1 MVDHKAA
8 HEAEKETKEA
18 PAVKEEAPPD
28 TADTIVSRIEANVA
42 KLHTATPSGIEA
54 IQAEMT
60 ADLEKLRATAPP
72 PVTQAAKASSH
83 KAADDDDEEEEKHG
97 RGKRK

>member
-1 MVDHKAA
+1 MAEEKTAA
-8 HEAEKETKEA
+8 
-18 PAVKEEAPPD
+18 PKEEVPD

-42 KLHTATPSGIEA
+42 KMHTATPSGIEA

-60 ADLEKLRATAPP
+60 TDLEKLRATAPP
-72 PVTQAAKASSH
+72 PARATATSH
-83 KAADDDDEEEEKHG
+83 KAKDDDDDEEEEKHG